1 MCGDDI
7 NIFSISITL
16 VCDDVDVVDADDVV
30 ALNVSVYSI
39 VDEVVYSVI
48 EAAISGVLMFCNNSI
63 RE

>member
-1 MCGDDI
+1 MCVCGDDI

-48 EAAISGVLMFCNNSI
+48 EAAISGVL
-63 RE
+63 